1 MLLSR
6 VGQRVRLTKA
16 ASVILRP
23 TIRRVESNVFVAL
36 RNLAAYLLSG
46 DSANAPSEPAEQLTA
61 HKIALKLEREDS
73 GLTRPLDLH

>member
-1 MLLSR
+1 LLLSR

-16 ASVILRP
+16 ASVILRS

-61 HKIALKLEREDS
+61 HKIALKLEEKTAAS
-73 GLTRPLDLH
+73 HGP